1 MKRIVFLIIG
11 LTLTIGGQAFAQ
23 KKQTSDYNFQ
33 KAIELADK
41 GDEVEAMKYVSEQ
54 ISQTP
59 EFSDAY
65 VLRAQLYYRQ
75 EKIGNALSDIN
86 KAIKFADR
94 KTDEV
99 YMYSK
104 YWWRAIFYDALEE
117 DDKALSDF
125 NMAYKLAMKEDKS
138 VISDIL
144 EQRAQFYFDAEDY
157 ASAEKDYRE
166 MLKYDETNQLAMM
179 GLVRNRIAE
188 EKYEEAVEIADKCEK
203 YDDSYNEIY
212 RFRMQAYD
220 AMGETDKAIDDAIS
234 YVEYSE
240 DSETSLIEPVLKKH
254 LSYALAKVNE
264 KIAANDD
271 NYGWKMLR
279 TSIYEYAYDYPAAIR
294 EYDAIEKEYGAS
306 ASICYYR
313 SLCYNEAGY
322 TDKAVKDITRSIE
335 LSGDEDNT
343 VSLLVRAGY
352 YRDGGMYQEAIADV
366 SEAIER
372 YPTYGYS
379 YYLRGWC
386 YELSGDDEKAMA
398 DYNAGIDIDKTYPY
412 IYLMRG
418 EQYLKY
424 GDRDRANADFEEVVC
439 RDTVAESGSARQYAL
454 HFLGRDDEAV
464 EWMEKMIEDDPE
476 YSGAY
481 YDKAC
486 LLARMERVPEALEA
500 LRTAFEKGFRSFAH
514 IEHDDDMDILRN
526 EPEFVSLIQEYKAE
540 MAAEMS
546 EMLPDGQEDDKQA
559 AVSEIQMTKM
569 YSGVYE
575 VPCDINGLPLKFIFD
590 TGASIVS
597 ISSVEASFMLKND
610 YLKKEDIRGKDYF
623 STATGEIREGTV
635 INLREI
641 KVGDAI
647 LRNVEASV
655 AHNQQAPL
663 LLGQSVL
670 ERFGTITIDN
680 INSKLIIA
688 Q

>member
-11 LTLTIGGQAFAQ
+11 LTLTLGGQAFAQ

-234 YVEYSE
+234 YAEYSE
-240 DSETSLIEPVLKKH
+240 NPAQSLLEPILKKH
-254 LSYALAKVNE
+254 LSYALA
-264 KIAANDD
+264 
-271 NYGWKMLR
+271 
-279 TSIYEYAYDYPAAIR
+279 
-294 EYDAIEKEYGAS
+294 
-306 ASICYYR
+306 
-313 SLCYNEAGY
+313 
-322 TDKAVKDITRSIE
+322 
-335 LSGDEDNT
+335 
-343 VSLLVRAGY
+343 
-352 YRDGGMYQEAIADV
+352 
-366 SEAIER
+366 
-372 YPTYGYS
+372 
-379 YYLRGWC
+379 
-386 YELSGDDEKAMA
+386 
-398 DYNAGIDIDKTYPY
+398 
-412 IYLMRG
+412 
-418 EQYLKY
+418 
-424 GDRDRANADFEEVVC
+424 
-439 RDTVAESGSARQYAL
+439 
-454 HFLGRDDEAV
+454 
-464 EWMEKMIEDDPE
+464 
-476 YSGAY
+476 
-481 YDKAC
+481 
-486 LLARMERVPEALEA
+486 RV
-500 LRTAFEKGFRSFAH
+500 
-514 IEHDDDMDILRN
+514 
-526 EPEFVSLIQEYKAE
+526 
-540 MAAEMS
+540 
-546 EMLPDGQEDDKQA
+546 
-559 AVSEIQMTKM
+559 
-569 YSGVYE
+569 
-575 VPCDINGLPLKFIFD
+575 
-590 TGASIVS
+590 
-597 ISSVEASFMLKND
+597 
-610 YLKKEDIRGKDYF
+610 
-623 STATGEIREGTV
+623 
-635 INLREI
+635 
-641 KVGDAI
+641 
-647 LRNVEASV
+647 
-655 AHNQQAPL
+655 
-663 LLGQSVL
+663 
-670 ERFGTITIDN
+670 
-680 INSKLIIA
+680 
-688 Q
+688 